1 MQNLIFFLLILGWN
15 MTGTWQPT
23 VINCLCSAKCTL
35 RKLFNLR
42 WNHDC
47 TIIAGKGKGYFSSLF
62 FFPCAAWRLIF
73 LQRRLQWVGWAEGS
87 ALTEPCRRLC
97 SGNPNPQWPLTCATA
112 ATSAPERGK
121 KEGKKKER
129 KTLRYSEDGEKK
141 QVYSTWNSLLPSRI
155 AHQTRCSGLVWVV
168 RMWEMVI
175 CTTTVILGQQ

>member
-1 MQNLIFFLLILGWN
+1 
-15 MTGTWQPT
+15 MTWTWQPT
-23 VINCLCSAKCTL
+23 VIHCLCSAKCTL
-35 RKLFNLR
+35 RIFFNLR
-42 WNHDC
+42 WSHDC
-47 TIIAGKGKGYFSSLF
+47 TIIAGKEKGYFPSLF

-87 ALTEPCRRLC
+87 ALTELCRRLC
-97 SGNPNPQWPLTCATA
+97 SGNPNPQWPLTFATA
-112 ATSAPERGK
+112 ATSALERGK

-141 QVYSTWNSLLPSRI
+141 QVYSTCRRRETVKENALLLSRI
-155 AHQTRCSGLVWVV
+155 VHQTRCSGLVWVV